1 MLAIFLPPVAI
12 YKKEKGCTLCQEAS
26 MPPSSYHLEVKDI
39 VKVCWLD
46 IGIVGANCFLE
57 KKWLVNKIYVMFGR
71 MNPSTLSNTNK
82 DRLDKYKYS

>member
-1 MLAIFLPPVAI
+1 
-12 YKKEKGCTLCQEAS
+12 

-46 IGIVGANCFLE
+46 SGIVGANCYLE

-71 MNPSTLSNTNK
+71 MNP
-82 DRLDKYKYS
+82 